1 MKKYLF
7 GLSSVAAFALAACS
21 VGDTD
26 EGTLEVSNYENL
38 PQCSQATGASGVS
51 YLNEKMYVEEEDA
64 YYFCSD
70 SGWVLV
76 TWNIEDTTAPEIPQ
90 LYVENATVLGKAAF
104 GGAVLRGASVTL
116 TELKLDSLK
125 GTLTPTELSF
135 ETEVSSDAGD
145 FVVPKV
151 SVYSRFALLEVNGGF
166 ADFRIGEASSE
177 EVSLKALV
185 NFESDGEIR
194 VDAVS
199 TLEFARVEKLLK
211 SGYTVDAAREQFK
224 NEIWSALGFANV
236 ADADVAMMAALVLMR
251 GDGDDGDLVNVFE
264 VFAKDFAE
272 DGAWDDEDAKNAMA
286 DFAFNLENGK
296 FINED
301 NGEVEFKLGDYRA
314 NMEKLGVLDFGSFE
328 SFVNAFWTANYGL
341 GGCGAARSFAV
352 VKNQNESSDSA
363 SAYFTCESSAWRV
376 ATDFERDTVGL
387 GSAMD
392 GDLRVGNVD
401 TTKLYVFDTT
411 GAGVGSVLR
420 WRELDVTNPSDSMTM
435 VFKKSCTDDEN
446 GTKGE
451 FKKTSE
457 KDKNHYWGCNERSWM
472 EIAKSTYD
480 IGYFCTK
487 ENKWVNEIL
496 VEAKTKDTT
505 FFRCEEVTEGYWM
518 WSQKVDGSDYYTQDE
533 ESCEEGVLV
542 SIKKVGDFVCT
553 DAEKNEFRKATPSE
567 VEVGKICTDKNIGE
581 SVDVDSKTYVCGCV
595 GYDKP
600 EDAGLGYCV
609 FSGFDTSSWIEKP

>member
-7 GLSSVAAFALAACS
+7 GLSSVVAFALAACS

-38 PQCSQATGASGVS
+38 PQCSQAIGASGVN

-76 TWNIEDTTAPEIPQ
+76 TWDLKDTAAPEIPR
-90 LYVENATVLGKAAF
+90 LYVENATVLGKALF

-135 ETEVSSDAGD
+135 ESEVSADAGN

-151 SVYSRFALLEVNGGF
+151 STYSQFAVLEVKGGF
-166 ADFRIGEASSE
+166 MDFRTGEASSE
-177 EVSLKALV
+177 DVSLKALV
-185 NFESDGEIR
+185 DFESDGEIR

-199 TLEFARVEKLLK
+199 TLEFGRLEKLLK
-211 SGYTVDAAREQFK
+211 SGYTVDAARAQIK
-224 NEIWSALGFANV
+224 NEIWSAVGFTNV
-236 ADADVAMMAALVLMR
+236 EDVDAAMMAVLVLLR
-251 GDGDDGDLVNVFE
+251 GDGDDGDLVDAFNAFTE
-264 VFAKDFAE
+264 DFAE
-272 DGAWDDEDAKNAMA
+272 DGTWDDEDAKNAMA

-301 NGEVEFKLGDYRA
+301 NGEIEFKLGDYRA

-328 SFVNAFWTANYGL
+328 SFVNSFWTANYGL
-341 GGCGAARSFAV
+341 GGCGAARNSVV
-352 VKNQNESSDSA
+352 VKNQNEGSDSA
-363 SAYFTCESSAWRV
+363 SAYFMCENSAWRV
-376 ATDFERDTVGL
+376 ATEFDRDTVGL
-387 GSAMD
+387 GSAED
-392 GDLRVGNVD
+392 GAMKVGNVNK
-401 TTKLYVFDTT
+401 TKQFIFDTT
-411 GAGVGSVLR
+411 GAGVGHMLR

-435 VFKKSCTDDEN
+435 VFKESCTDDED

-451 FKKTSE
+451 FKKLT
-457 KDKNHYWGCNERSWM
+457 KNYESHYWGCNERRWV
-472 EIAKSTYD
+472 EISQEVYS

-487 ENKWVNEIL
+487 ESKWENEVL
-496 VEAKTKDTT
+496 VDAKTKDST
-505 FFRCEEVTEGYWM
+505 FYRCEEMAENVWM
-518 WSQKVDGSDYYTQDE
+518 WSKKVDGSDYYTRNE
-533 ESCEEGVLV
+533 ESCKEGVLV
-542 SIKKVGDFVCT
+542 SIKKFGDFVCS

-567 VEVGKICTDKNIGE
+567 VEVGKVCTDSNVGE
-581 SVDVDSKTYVCGCV
+581 SVDAGTKTYVCGCA
-595 GYDKP
+595 GHDKP
-600 EDAGLGYCV
+600 GDAGMGFCV
-609 FSGFDTSSWIEKP
+609 FSGFDTSSWTEKL